1 MMLQTLLAIGLATL
15 SGDPATVNELRVEP
29 AAGFTEVVV
38 RTNGD
43 FAYSDFLLTEPPRLI
58 VDIKGARHA
67 LPRETFDDIN
77 RGGVVRV
84 RTSQF
89 RDDVVR
95 IVVELVAPTSYTL
108 TRQGREIR
116 VSFPNLDGQTFS
128 SWGSG
133 GVDDAATSASDGS
146 PSFAEPD
153 PVPPTPAPR
162 RTQPVVRPPQDPAQ
176 QRPSGIRQQ
185 TDAPTSQLP
194 RITVT
199 FENTDIRD
207 VLNNFAEFTGKSF
220 VPGAGVEGNVSANI
234 RNQPWDLALKAI
246 LDAQGLTAVE
256 TATGIIRVDEL
267 QNLQERQQLIQ
278 LETRIFRVN
287 YTPVS
292 ALATAMSAVISE
304 RGKVIAN
311 EATNSLIVTDVADN
325 LVIAAQLVE
334 DLDVRTPQVTI
345 AAKIIFVDRS
355 DIQELG
361 IIWDLK
367 DTEGNSLNEV
377 IPGLSSPDEWQI
389 VDADFDG
396 TPETIVQPLTRANGV
411 EFGGSSI
418 AALAN
423 ARDRVATPALQL
435 LTSVAIGDFQLF
447 SFIEALERLDLSDI
461 LAAPTIQTMDNQAA
475 SILVGERTP
484 IRVIDFGAGG
494 ATGGQAAQ
502 FPQATVQFQET
513 GIKLEV
519 TPHITADRQ
528 VVLDLHAERSG
539 IALAPGDL
547 GFTFQTQEGTTRL
560 ILSDG
565 ETGVIGGLTV
575 TEVTKTISGV
585 PILMD
590 LPLIGGLF
598 QRRSSDDSKRDLL
611 ILVTPHIVD
620 EAVAALDQQ
629 G

>member
-1 MMLQTLLAIGLATL
+1 MMLQAFLAIGLAAL

-38 RTNGD
+38 RANGD
-43 FAYSDFLLTEPPRLI
+43 FSYSDFLLTEPPRLI

-67 LPRETFDDIN
+67 LPRETFENID
-77 RGGVVRV
+77 RGGVVRL

-116 VSFPNLDGQTFS
+116 VSFPNLHGESFS
-128 SWGSG
+128 SWASEPAPA
-133 GVDDAATSASDGS
+133 DLAAVEAAIPLTEPVASS
-146 PSFAEPD
+146 PR
-153 PVPPTPAPR
+153 PAPR
-162 RTQPVVRPPQDPAQ
+162 RSLVAERNAQ
-176 QRPSGIRQQ
+176 AQGQQEAAGIRQQ
-185 TDAPTSQLP
+185 QNPPTSQLP

-220 VPGAGVEGNVSANI
+220 VPGAGVEGTVTATI

-246 LDAQGLTAVE
+246 LESQGLTAVE
-256 TATGIIRVDEL
+256 TSTGIIRVDQL
-267 QNLQERQQLIQ
+267 QNLQERQQLIA
-278 LETRIFRVN
+278 LETQIFRVN
-287 YTPVS
+287 YAPVQDMAS
-292 ALATAMSAVISE
+292 ALSAVLSE

-325 LVIAAQLVE
+325 LQVARQLVE
-334 DLDVRTPQVTI
+334 DLDVRTPQVVI
-345 AAKIIFVDRS
+345 SGKIIFVDRS
-355 DIQELG
+355 DIEELG
-361 IIWDLK
+361 IGWDLK
-367 DTEGNSLNEV
+367 DTNGNQLNE
-377 IPGLSSPDEWQI
+377 INPGPNQDPREWEI

-396 TPETIVQPLTRANGV
+396 VPETIVKPLTQVNQV
-411 EFGGSSI
+411 SFSGSSI

-423 ARDRVATPALQL
+423 ARDRVALPALQL
-435 LTSVAIGDFQLF
+435 LSSVAIGDFRLF
-447 SFIEALERLDLSDI
+447 NFIDVLERMDLSDI
-461 LAAPTIQTMDNQAA
+461 VAAPTIQTMDNQAA
-475 SILVGERTP
+475 NILVGERTP
-484 IRVIDFGAGG
+484 IRIIDFGAGG
-494 ATGGQAAQ
+494 AQGQTQQAQ
-502 FPQATVQFQET
+502 FPQATVQFEET

-519 TPHITADRQ
+519 TPHITPDRQ
-528 VVLDLHAERSG
+528 IVIDLHAERSG
-539 IALAPGDL
+539 IQLAPSDL

-560 ILSDG
+560 ILDDG
-565 ETGVIGGLTV
+565 ETGVIGGLTI
-575 TEVTKTISGV
+575 TEVTKSISGV

-598 QRRSSDDSKRDLL
+598 RRSSSDDSKRDLL

-620 EAVAALDQQ
+620 QAVATVQ
-629 G
+629 